1 MTSTPTISIS
11 GTSISNEVM
20 SLITAA
26 SSTGSFTQLGSDI
39 DGPSYNGSVPGNSG
53 WSVSMSSDGTRVAI
67 GAPYYDKPNSNGDDG
82 LVRIYELQSD
92 NSWSQLGAD
101 IIRGTNNQD

>member
-1 MTSTPTISIS
+1 
-11 GTSISNEVM
+11 M

-26 SSTGSFTQLGSDI
+26 SSTGSFTQLGGDI
-39 DGPSYNGSVPGNSG
+39 DGLIIIVIANNSG

-67 GAPYYDKPNSNGDDG
+67 GAPYYDKGNSNGDDG

-92 NSWSQLGAD
+92 NSWSQLGQD
-101 IIRGTNNQD
+101 IVGVEYRDYNGYFHFLLMEQE